1 MRASIQLGTFSGVF
15 KPTMLT
21 IVGAVLY
28 LRLGWLVGNGGLFG
42 ALGVIL
48 LSLLISA
55 ATALSVASIATNI
68 RVRVGGPFSI
78 ISQSL
83 GLEVGASVGLPFY
96 LAQAVSIAFYLF
108 AFAEGWMLVF
118 PEHNELLVLLGAY
131 TFAFAIA
138 YGSATLVRRAQ
149 TVIFSV
155 QVLSLV
161 SIFAGS
167 FDIFGHTGFQADPEA
182 LGGFEDGNFWELMA
196 IFFPAVTGVLS
207 GVAFASR
214 LKNPRLS
221 IPRGMLWAMVVTF
234 IVYVGSAMWLAFMA
248 SPDVLRANTSVITEN
263 ALVPPL
269 VVTGLLAATFAATM
283 LTMITA
289 PNLLAAITEQGVVP
303 GAGVLA
309 RKDTHGEARN
319 AKFVTAGVSLMAIV
333 VGYTGGGLNAVAPLM
348 TMFFLLTYAV
358 INAVMLLEQ
367 SLDLVSFR
375 PLFRVPNIV
384 PLTGLLG
391 CLFVML
397 LINAIFSFVAIT
409 VSIAFY
415 VYLSRRHLV
424 NPWGDV
430 RSGLFVILA
439 EWAAKR
445 VTVMPGSQERAWKPL
460 LLVPIQR
467 TEELLG
473 AYRFLHAFTY
483 PRGSVHVL
491 ALHNEGCRELVARS
505 RETVKAFLHDGIF
518 SRVAFLETEDFAE
531 GLELSID
538 VMHSS
543 FFKPNAI
550 FMVVRDASDDE
561 GVNVILDRAKRNET
575 GAILYAQHHD
585 AGLGREQ
592 IINVW
597 IRDQSPTWEVGLR
610 LSRLDLSLL
619 LAYQVARNWN
629 GTINL
634 NMIVESEENRQAGVK
649 FLEKVIE
656 LGRMPV
662 ATRAMVRCGEFNEQ
676 MQHMPHADLNI
687 FGIGDRA
694 NVHLIHRMVLQTQAS
709 CIFVLDS
716 GHESALA

>member
-1 MRASIQLGTFSGVF
+1 MQLNTFNGVF

-28 LRLGWLVGNGGLFG
+28 LRLGWLVGNGGLLG

-48 LSLLISA
+48 VSMVISV
-55 ATALSVASIATNI
+55 ATAFSVASIATNI

-96 LAQAVSIAFYLF
+96 LAQAVSIAFYLL
-108 AFAEGWMLVF
+108 AFAEGWLAIF
-118 PEHNELLVLLGAY
+118 PGHNELVVLLMTYAL
-131 TFAFAIA
+131 AFAITWA
-138 YGSATLVRRAQ
+138 STTVVHRAQ
-149 TVIFSV
+149 TVIFVV

-161 SIFAGS
+161 SILAGS
-167 FDIFGHTGFQADPEA
+167 FGILGSAGFQTEPVP
-182 LGGFEDGNFWELMA
+182 LGNFEDGDFWALLA

-207 GVAFASR
+207 GVAFASQ
-214 LKNPRLS
+214 LKNPRQS
-221 IPRGMLWAMVVTF
+221 IPRGMLTAMGATLV
-234 IVYVGSAMWLAFMA
+234 VYVGTAVWLAFME
-248 SPDVLRANTSVITEN
+248 PPGVLRDNSTVIAEN
-263 ALVPPL
+263 ALFPP
-269 VVTGLLAATFAATM
+269 VVLTGLLAATFAATM

-289 PNLLAAITEQGVVP
+289 PRLLAAICEQGVLP
-303 GAGVLA
+303 GAEMLA
-309 RKDTHGEARN
+309 VKDTEGAPRN
-319 AKFVTAGVSLMAIV
+319 AKLMTALVSLAALGI
-333 VGYTGGGLNAVAPLM
+333 GYSGGGLNAIAPLM

-358 INAVMLLEQ
+358 INAVLLLEQ
-367 SLDLVSFR
+367 SLNLVSFR
-375 PLFRVPNIV
+375 PLFRVPNLV
-384 PLTGLLG
+384 PMIGLSG

-409 VSIAFY
+409 VSIGFY

-430 RSGLFVILA
+430 RSGLFVTLA

-445 VTVMPGSQERAWKPL
+445 VTVMPGSQERAWKPS

-491 ALHNEGCRELVARS
+491 ALHNAGCRELVARS
-505 RETVKAFLHDGIF
+505 QETVNAFLHDGIF

-543 FFKPNAI
+543 FFKPNAL
-550 FMVVRDASDDE
+550 FMSVRDASDDE

-575 GAILYAQHHD
+575 GAILFAQHPD

-619 LAYQVARNWN
+619 LAYQVARNWR

-634 NMIVESEENRQAGVK
+634 VTIVNDPQQHAAGVQ
-649 FLEKVIE
+649 FLHKVIE

-662 ATRAMVRCGEFNEQ
+662 QTRAIVRVGDFNEE
-676 MQHMPHADLNI
+676 MQQIPHADLNI
-687 FGIGDRA
+687 FGMADRA
-694 NVHLIHRMVLQTQAS
+694 SVHHIHRMVLQTKAS